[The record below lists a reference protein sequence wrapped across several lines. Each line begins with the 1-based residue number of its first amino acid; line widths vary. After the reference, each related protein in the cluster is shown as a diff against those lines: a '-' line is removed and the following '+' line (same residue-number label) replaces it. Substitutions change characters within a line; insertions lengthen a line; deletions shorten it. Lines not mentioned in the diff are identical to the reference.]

1 MATKTRRK
9 LTELGITTILFV
21 VGTLGAYAFS
31 AVGLHIESAF
41 MLFVLGVII
50 TTMETDSPGWGI
62 GLSLLY
68 LLVYDFLLTDPR
80 FTLKMANPNFYISYI
95 VFIIVAFVLN
105 SLATKLQ
112 HQLENAE
119 DNATVL
125 KGINKI
131 STGLINS
138 TSAEDA
144 CRYTAREL
152 SKAFDTAVEVTLG
165 QPDSDDPE
173 ALRCFRAGYPM
184 GAGEGEGTGTTF
196 KYLPLVAKGRTYG
209 VVSVDCQ
216 KGDLSDSKRFY
227 LDSVITQTVIAIERN
242 ELEQQRRIT
251 RMRNDSERFKTNLLE
266 NVSRSLLAPLNSII
280 NQVDFLSSYTGD
292 MDSTESAS
300 FRQIVNDVN
309 SLSDMIDNLLR
320 MTRLQDI
327 DTELEKEPSS
337 IQDIVHQAVRRR
349 EEDKGHHEFALD
361 MPEEPLIAP
370 MNRKLIVQVLVNLI
384 DNVYKHT
391 RIDSTIS
398 IATRRQHGN
407 LVVTVADDGGGID
420 PEKVEAVFRRFYSG
434 DDSQVEQQETIGLGL
449 SICRAI
455 VEAHGGQINARNNTD
470 GGATFTFTI
479 PMR

>member
-41 MLFVLGVII
+41 MLFVLGLII
-50 TTMETDSPGWGI
+50 TTLETDSPGWGI

-68 LLVYDFLLTDPR
+68 LLAYDFLLTDPR

-144 CRYTAREL
+144 CRYTSREL
-152 SKAFDTAVEVTLG
+152 SRVLDTAVEVTLG
-165 QPDSDDPE
+165 QPDPDDTG

-184 GAGEGEGTGTTF
+184 GVGEGEATDTSF
-196 KYLPLVAKGRTYG
+196 KYLPLIAKGKTYG
-209 VVSVDCQ
+209 VVSIDCGE
-216 KGDLSDSKRFY
+216 GDLSDSKRFY
-227 LDSVITQTVIAIERN
+227 LDSVITQMVIAIERN

-251 RMRNDSERFKTNLLE
+251 RMKNDSERFKTNLLE

-292 MDSTESAS
+292 MDPTESAS

-337 IQDIVHQAVRRR
+337 IQDLVHQAVRRR
-349 EEDKGHHEFALD
+349 EDDREHHKFVLD

-398 IATRRQHGN
+398 IAARRQHGN
-407 LVVTVADDGGGID
+407 LVVAVADDGGGID
-420 PEKVEAVFRRFYSG
+420 PEKIEAVFRRFYSG
-434 DDSQVEQQETIGLGL
+434 DDSPVEQQETIGLGL

-455 VEAHGGQINARNNTD
+455 VEAHGGQIDARNNTN
-470 GGATFTFTI
+470 GGTTFTFTI

>member
-1 MATKTRRK
+1 MAKKTRRK
-9 LTELGITTILFV
+9 LTELGITALLFV
-21 VGTLGAYAFS
+21 IGMLGAYAFS
-31 AVGLHIESAF
+31 AVGLHIESVF

-50 TTMETDSPGWGI
+50 STMETDSPGWGI

-68 LLVYDFLLTDPR
+68 LIFYDFLLADPQ
-80 FTLKMANPNFYISYI
+80 FTLKMANPNFYISYLM
-95 VFIIVAFVLN
+95 FIIVSFVLN

-138 TSAEDA
+138 TSSEDA
-144 CRYTAREL
+144 CKYTSREL
-152 SKAFDTAVEVTLG
+152 SKALDTTVEMTLG
-165 QPDSDDPE
+165 QPEPE
-173 ALRCFRAGYPM
+173 DLGASRCFQAGYPI
-184 GAGEGEGTGTTF
+184 GVGEGEMTDTSF
-196 KYLPLVAKGRTYG
+196 KYLPLATKGKTYG
-209 VVSVDCQ
+209 VVSVDCS

-227 LDSVITQTVIAIERN
+227 LDSAITQTVIAIERN
-242 ELEQQRRIT
+242 ELEQQRRTT
-251 RMRNDSERFKTNLLE
+251 RMRSDGERFKTNLLE
-266 NVSRSLLAPLNSII
+266 NVSRSLLAPLNNII
-280 NQVDFLSSYTGD
+280 NQVDFISSYTGD
-292 MDSTESAS
+292 MDSTEAAS

-327 DTELEKEPSS
+327 DNELEKEPSS
-337 IQDIVHQAVRRR
+337 IQELVHQAVKRK
-349 EEDKGHHEFALD
+349 EEDKEHHEFALD

-384 DNVYKHT
+384 DNVFKHT
-391 RIDSTIS
+391 QIDSTIS
-398 IATRRQHGN
+398 ISARRQHGSI
-407 LVVTVADDGGGID
+407 VVAVADNGGGID
-420 PEKVEAVFRRFYSG
+420 PEEVEAVFRRFYSG
-434 DDSQVEQQETIGLGL
+434 DDSPVEQQETIGLGL

-455 VEAHGGQINARNNTD
+455 VEAHGGQINARNNSD

-479 PMR
+479 PMK